1 MMEEYERIRNFLQK
15 KREEL
20 AEIQKRREQAAKNAK
35 EQADEGFLLLK
46 NEHDRIKSR
55 IARVNAYLVMA
66 ESKKCEHTEPATGK
80 EFNNVVMAQL
90 ATQLNGVNGKA
101 CASALYTEARA
112 QYITLSQ
119 EACLLEQ
126 RMQENVVQSEIDNG
140 MKKTFDREILTLR
153 DSVDDYLHSDEF
165 DEFRENSACLMKLF
179 SGKERPALQRKDLA
193 IGVVP
198 LNIFTAE
205 AGKDIFANWS
215 RAVFS
220 NGEALAV
227 PVSFD
232 MTKGQ
237 VFLVEFEPANEE
249 YVIGGLQNVLYN
261 FLLHRKFAV
270 KQILMVDPVRNNDT
284 ALGAL
289 SEICGLPGSPVLPV
303 PKEPVQIRQA
313 VGTFLET
320 VKEEE
325 THRANSYK
333 DRDFADRL
341 VVFHDFPVG
350 YDSEQIRWIQE
361 ICVSAK
367 HYGIVVFVTFN
378 RTAEANKMIH
388 EAVNMIRG
396 YAFCIYSDEHRF
408 FIKDTEQTEFCWFT
422 APPSLTFEEKK
433 LFWEK
438 QEKTVIDNRFENIID
453 INNVPRYQK
462 GKRTLKDIPYG
473 LDEEGVLQTLDFEDS
488 NFACYI
494 CGASRSGKS
503 TLLHTIISSIL
514 ASTHPDDV
522 EIWLIDFKK
531 TEFSRYIDHLPPH
544 VRYIILDESPE
555 LVYDIIN
562 RLTEILQKRQNL
574 FMGKW
579 EKLSQVP
586 ESVYMPEI
594 FVIIDEFSRM
604 SQILSDS
611 VLGLSGDYAVKL
623 QNLLTAGAA
632 FGFKF
637 IFSSQDFSE
646 GTRGLTATAKKQVQ
660 QRIAMYS
667 KDVSEIKE
675 TLGLKG
681 TSDGDSKM
689 IENLEVHQTLMRIPE
704 NQDGIHLKL
713 AKPLYFAKKEIEVD
727 FIDKISNAVHPVT
740 KYFVEDADGYIFKR
754 PLIVDG
760 NSYKYFSDKIE
771 ELQKAIAAQ
780 KEEDDIFIS
789 FGEPRKMVSVYL
801 AKILDSYGEN
811 ILMIAPVNEAECAAS
826 VVCTADASLKMQG
839 KRTHLWTYR
848 KSGVYKKSKA
858 VGHMFDKESDTLE
871 DVCREIS
878 LLREKIEKKEAGNH
892 FYFLMGIDSYLAD
905 MEYLSK
911 NKVGGMKTST
921 AKPVTN
927 RRSDLVFEAR
937 KDGEM
942 DLMSKLRLA
951 NVKIDDILYKENTNS
966 NSNAKTPL
974 HFDQEPNSMPDSS
987 EYDAREDLKYVLTH
1001 GARYGYHFFV
1011 IFTSLQEVKQNK
1023 LRLDDF
1029 KHKIL
1034 FKTSKTEAAEVVNM
1048 ANAGIVQ
1055 TLEEHTF
1062 RYSNGIEALNF
1073 RPYIHEGLSFSGTG
1087 GIEKEP
1093 EEEYLL

>member
-1 MMEEYERIRNFLQK
+1 MMEEYKRIRNFLQT

-20 AEIQKRREQAAKNAK
+20 AEIQKRREHAAKNAR
-35 EQADEGFLLLK
+35 EQAGEGCQQLK
-46 NEHDRIKSR
+46 NEHDRIKTR

-66 ESKKCEHTEPATGK
+66 ESKKCEHTEPTTGK
-80 EFNNVVMAQL
+80 EFNNTAMAQL
-90 ATQLNGVNGKA
+90 ATQLNGVNGRA

-112 QYITLSQ
+112 QYITLSR

-126 RMQENVVQSEIDNG
+126 RMQENTGQSELDSN
-140 MKKTFDREILTLR
+140 MKKAFDRELLALR
-153 DSVDDYLHSDEF
+153 DSVNAYLHSDEF
-165 DEFRENSACLMKLF
+165 AEFRENSACLMKIF
-179 SGKERPALQRKDLA
+179 SGKERPALQRNDMA
-193 IGVVP
+193 IGVIP
-198 LNIFTAE
+198 LNIFTAG
-205 AGKDIFANWS
+205 AGEDIFADWS
-215 RAVFS
+215 RADFS
-220 NGEALAV
+220 GGEALAV

-237 VFLVEFEPANEE
+237 GFLVEFEPANEE

-303 PKEPVQIRQA
+303 PREPAQIRQA
-313 VGTFLET
+313 VGSFLET

-325 THRANSYK
+325 AHRANNYR
-333 DRDFADRL
+333 DREFADRL

-361 ICVSAK
+361 ICVSAR

-378 RTAEANKMIH
+378 RTAETNKMVH

-396 YAFCIYSDEHRF
+396 YAFSIYSDEHRF
-408 FIKDTEQTEFCWFT
+408 FIKDTEQTEFCWFA
-422 APPSLTFEEKK
+422 APPSLTPEEKK
-433 LFWEK
+433 LFWKK
-438 QEKTVIDNRFENIID
+438 QEKTIIDNRFENIID
-453 INNVPRYQK
+453 INSVPRYQK

-473 LDEEGVLQTLDFEDS
+473 IDEEGVLQTLDFEDS
-488 NFACYI
+488 NFAYYI

-514 ASTHPDDV
+514 TSVHPDDV

-562 RLTEILQKRQNL
+562 RLTEILQKRQTL

-594 FVIIDEFSRM
+594 FVVIDEFSRM

-611 VLGLSGDYAVKL
+611 TLGLSGDYAVKL

-667 KDVSEIKE
+667 KDISEIKE
-675 TLGLKG
+675 TLGLKS
-681 TSDGDSKM
+681 TSEGDSKM

-704 NQDGIHLKL
+704 NQNGIHLKL
-713 AKPLYFAKKEIEVD
+713 AKPLYFAEKEIEVE

-740 KYFVEDADGYIFKR
+740 KYYAEDADGYIFKR

-760 NSYKYFSDKIE
+760 NSYQYFSDKRE
-771 ELQKAIAAQ
+771 ELQKAIASQ
-780 KEEDDIFIS
+780 REDEIFVS

-801 AKILDSYGEN
+801 AEILDSYGEN

-826 VVCTADASLKMQG
+826 IVCTVDESLKMQG
-839 KRTHLWTYR
+839 KSTHLWAYR

-858 VGHMFDKESDTLE
+858 AGHMFDKESDTLE

-905 MEYLSK
+905 MEYLSN
-911 NKVGGMKTST
+911 NKAGGIKTS
-921 AKPVTN
+921 AVKPVTN
-927 RRSDLVFEAR
+927 KGSDLVFEAR

-951 NVKIDDILYKENTNS
+951 NVNIDDILYKENTNAHR
-966 NSNAKTPL
+966 NAASPFHSGQESVPL
-974 HFDQEPNSMPDSS
+974 SESS
-987 EYDAREDLKYVLTH
+987 EYDAREDFKYVLTH
-1001 GARYGYHFFV
+1001 GPRHGYHFFV
-1011 IFTSLQEVKQNK
+1011 VFNSLQEVKQS
-1023 LRLDDF
+1023 RLKADDF

-1034 FKTSKTEAAEVVNM
+1034 FRTSKTEASEIMNL

-1055 TLEEHTF
+1055 ALEEHAF

-1073 RPYIHEGLSFSGTG
+1073 RPYIHDGLSFSGTG
-1087 GIEKEP
+1087 GAEGEA
-1093 EEEYLL
+1093 EEEYLM